1 MSKTIF
7 RTAKREDVTL
17 ILSFIRALAVYEHL
31 EDEVSA
37 TEETL
42 AVSLFDRNE
51 AEVIICEYEGVP
63 VGFALFF
70 HNYSTFLGKS
80 GLYLEDLYI
89 LEAYRGLA
97 IGKQLLAHIAKI
109 AVARGCGRF
118 EWSCLDWNK
127 SSIAFYEH
135 MGAKAMND
143 WTVYRLTGD
152 ALISLASEKTL
163 E

>member
-7 RTAKREDVTL
+7 RTAEREDVSL
-17 ILSFIRALAVYEHL
+17 ILTFIKALAAYEHL
-31 EDEVSA
+31 ENEVTA

-42 AVSLFDRNE
+42 MASLFDRRE
-51 AEVIICEYEGVP
+51 AEVIICEYDSEP
-63 VGFALFF
+63 VGFALYFY
-70 HNYSTFLGKS
+70 NYSTFLGKS
-80 GLYLEDLYI
+80 GLYLEDLFI
-89 LEAYRGLA
+89 LKAYRGLN

-109 AVARGCGRF
+109 AVERGCGRF

-135 MGAKAMND
+135 MGAKAMDD

-152 ALISLASEKTL
+152 ALISLASEKL
-163 E
+163 